1 MPIVNA
7 DSARWSNANM
17 AAAQA
22 FESRCTDPIESG
34 KEVVRMAGQNS
45 SSPANT
51 FEQRLPGRPGATS
64 RS

>member
-17 AAAQA
+17 TAAQN

-34 KEVVRMAGQNS
+34 TETVRMAGQNG

-51 FEQRLPGRPGATS
+51 FEARITQETGTH
-64 RS
+64 

>member
-17 AAAQA
+17 TAAQA

-34 KEVVRMAGQNS
+34 KEVVRMAGQNDGGFEKRVT
-45 SSPANT
+45 PAET
-51 FEQRLPGRPGATS
+51 GS
-64 RS
+64 H

>member
-1 MPIVNA
+1 MPIAAEN
-7 DSARWSNANM
+7 ARWSNANM
-17 AAAQA
+17 TAAQA

-51 FEQRLPGRPGATS
+51 FEQRFTQETGS
-64 RS
+64 H